1 MLTNAA
7 RCCGDRAREQ
17 TGREKAAMK
26 LLLGSTA
33 LALALGVGAYL
44 SDPAPAQQVQY
55 ACDENADG
63 YIDATESRLCTD
75 AEFDEIAAGEQVL
88 TEELLSVR
96 AEGQEG
102 MPSFADVDQNGD
114 GQISREEWIAFGE
127 QRFAGAAEASG
138 GRMST
143 EEYSTWRQQGMRP

>member
-1 MLTNAA
+1 MLTDAA
-7 RCCGDRAREQ
+7 RYCEAGAREQ
-17 TGREKAAMK
+17 TEREKAAMK

-33 LALALGVGAYL
+33 LALALGLGAYL
-44 SDPAPAQQVQY
+44 CDPAAAQQVQY

-63 YIDATESRLCTD
+63 YVDATESRLCTD

-88 TEELLSVR
+88 TEELLSAR

-102 MPSFADVDQNGD
+102 MPTFAEVDQNGD

-127 QRFAGAAEASG
+127 QRFTGATEASG
-138 GRMST
+138 GRMTT
-143 EEYSTWRQQGMRP
+143 EKYSTWRGQGMRP

>member
-1 MLTNAA
+1 
-7 RCCGDRAREQ
+7 
-17 TGREKAAMK
+17 MK

-33 LALALGVGAYL
+33 LTLALGLVAYFG
-44 SDPAPAQQVQY
+44 DPAAAQQVQY
-55 ACDENADG
+55 ACDENEDG
-63 YIDATESRLCTD
+63 FVDATESRLCTD

-88 TEELLSVR
+88 TEELLSAR

-102 MPSFADVDQNGD
+102 TPTFAEVDQNGD

-127 QRFAGAAEASG
+127 ERFAGAAKASG

-143 EEYSTWRQQGMRP
+143 QDYSTWRQGGMRP